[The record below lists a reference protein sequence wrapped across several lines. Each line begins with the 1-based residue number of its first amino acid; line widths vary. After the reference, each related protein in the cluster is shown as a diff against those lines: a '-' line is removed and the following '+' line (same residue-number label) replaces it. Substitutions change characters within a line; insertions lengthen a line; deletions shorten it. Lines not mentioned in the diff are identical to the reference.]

1 MNFGDN
7 FFDFGSS
14 DFNINENEDISIT
27 KTQNEFDRIFDG
39 TLDSAY
45 DNIYRYLFSD
55 ELDKALEFIEYI
67 ESTKPNID
75 VSEFKLHAMSIL
87 EARQIKEAGSI
98 AKYVMKKAKE
108 NKLSM
113 NQICELFAQA
123 SSHLYAF
130 GVYIERKHAAEKLFS
145 EYFND
150 LTCYNELL
158 EEKESLE
165 ASNNYNSN
173 NYEKNPRYIQAQAKI
188 SQLEL
193 KYSEISIVL
202 NESETFANKYIEIYD
217 IDHIMTR
224 NNDVALYCSNWLDE
238 AYKEF
243 IDRAI
248 ILHKLPQLKQ
258 LYPNP
263 QQKKAS
269 RQMIQKVMVSKM
281 RDAYNNLSN
290 VNRQIML
297 CRNKIEKI
305 KQMNGNS
312 VVTKSNIGMTVAL
325 GLLNPVLAVGNVV
338 RSGYSWYNNNQKLEE
353 ARAELNS
360 ELSNIDKEAE
370 RLYSD
375 IVITT
380 TELSEDIK
388 TNIADKYFKG
398 AVLDLLNK
406 LKKNNIEPLPVERY
420 FW

>member
-7 FFDFGSS
+7 FFDFGGS
-14 DFNINENEDISIT
+14 DLTINENEDIGNT
-27 KTQNEFDRIFDG
+27 RTQHEFERIFDG
-39 TLDSAY
+39 SLDSAY
-45 DNIYRYLFSD
+45 DNIYRYLFSE
-55 ELDKALEFIEYI
+55 ELDKAVEFITYI
-67 ESTKPNID
+67 ENTKPNID
-75 VSEFKLHAMSIL
+75 VSEFKLYAISML

-130 GVYIERKHAAEKLFS
+130 GVYIERKHAAEKLYS

-150 LTCYNELL
+150 LTYYNELL
-158 EEKESLE
+158 DEKETLE
-165 ASNNYNSN
+165 SGD
-173 NYEKNPRYIQAQAKI
+173 NYEKKPKYIQVQSKIAK
-188 SQLEL
+188 LEL
-193 KYSEISIVL
+193 KYSEMSIVL
-202 NESETFANKYIEIYD
+202 NESETFANKYIELYD
-217 IDHIMTR
+217 IDHIMIR
-224 NNDVALYCSNWLDE
+224 NSDVALYCSNWLDE
-238 AYKEF
+238 AYQEF

-248 ILHKLPQLKQ
+248 SLHKLPQLKQ

-269 RQMIQKVMVSKM
+269 RQMIQKAMISKM
-281 RDAYNNLSN
+281 RDAYNNLPN

-297 CRNKIEKI
+297 CRNKLEKI
-305 KQMNGNS
+305 KQMSSNT
-312 VVTKSNIGMTVAL
+312 VVSTPNIGMTVAL
-325 GLLNPVLAVGNVV
+325 GFLNPVLAVGNVV

-353 ARAELNS
+353 ARTELNS
-360 ELSNIDKEAE
+360 DLTNIDKETD

-375 IVITT
+375 IVVTT
-380 TELSEDIK
+380 AEMSEEIK
-388 TNIADKYFKG
+388 VNIADKYYKG